1 MEQNKKLH
9 HEISIVEQTS
19 KELEIQFYNRNF
31 STTTKYS
38 PFFVFKTKQSKVVR
52 GMSRACLNKKH
63 GTEPPL
69 LISSYLINILNISLQ
84 FYLQNKHCHGISRT
98 CWQKDIKYHNLSNL
112 LLNSLPIYLF
122 NINTIKVLTIE
133 IPNVAITSYVINIL
147 TNITKYHA
155 KIQVRCCFLN
165 HQWRL
170 SACAVVT
177 FCSNVKT
184 YVTRMKYLDLLLWEL
199 IL

>member
-38 PFFVFKTKQSKVVR
+38 PFFVFKTKQSKVVEHVWTKN
-52 GMSRACLNKKH
+52 MEQNH
-63 GTEPPL
+63 H
-69 LISSYLINILNISLQ
+69 ISLQ

-112 LLNSLPIYLF
+112 ILNSLPIYLF